1 MLKNGLEPWHIIVLV
16 VVLFMLFGGKKL
28 PEMARGV
35 AQSLKI
41 FTSEM
46 KSPDD
51 AADAKPEQ
59 KPAGSDDAPKS

>member
-1 MLKNGLEPWHIIVLV
+1 MLKNGLEGWHIIVLV
-16 VVLFMLFGGKKL
+16 VVLLLLFGGRKL

-41 FTSEM
+41 FKSEM

-51 AADAKPEQ
+51 PAAKPEQ